1 MRDDATRAL
10 FPSVVG
16 SNPGV
21 LIPNNRDYSLS
32 LVNPFG
38 RASKN
43 SKAKLLR
50 NFDFFTLQCLQKQA
64 FDACKTKKPAFRL
77 AF

>member
-1 MRDDATRAL
+1 MRDYATRAL
-10 FPSVVG
+10 LPAVVG

-38 RASKN
+38 NASKN

-50 NFDFFTLQCLQKQA
+50 NFDFFTLQSLQKQA

>member
-1 MRDDATRAL
+1 LKSGHQIATQ
-10 FPSVVG
+10 G
-16 SNPGV
+16 SH
-21 LIPNNRDYSLS
+21 PNNRDYSLT

-50 NFDFFTLQCLQKQA
+50 NFNFFTLQCLQKEA
-64 FDACKTKKPAFRL
+64 FDALKQKSQPFG
-77 AF
+77 